1 MTTEVSATRRYLT
14 LWFPFLPADRL
25 CIRTGTAGSPEAPVV
40 FVEPVKGAM
49 RLAAIDRAG
58 QMLGLSPGL
67 ALADARARVPD
78 LVAVDTDP
86 HADLDWLARLADGCL
101 RYTPQVALAPP
112 AALILDIT
120 GCAHLFGGEG
130 ALADDAVARLERL
143 GMTVRAALASTPDAA
158 HALARYQTAPA
169 PDEAAAV
176 RRLPVAALGLE
187 LDSELALRRAGLKTV
202 GDVASRPMAA
212 LAARFGAEAVTAV
225 QRLTGDADSPLDPR
239 RVGPVLTV
247 ERRFHEPISRTEDAL
262 AIIAELAAEAGERL
276 EERKLGGRRFEA
288 LLFRVDGVLRRL
300 AVETGLAT
308 RDPQAV
314 MRLVRERIDTL
325 DDPLDPG
332 FGFDLVR
339 LRVPVVQ
346 ALAASQLM
354 LEGGHVADTQ
364 VAALIDRL
372 STRMGCGRVRRFAPA
387 DTHIPEQAQLMLP
400 ATGASPLAW
409 PAPEPGEPPLRPL
422 HLFDPPQV
430 IEVVAEVPDGPPHR
444 FRWRRGLHE
453 VARYEGPER
462 IASEWWRRKDG
473 QGLTRDYYRV
483 EDVRGRRYWLFRHG
497 LYVERPDPRWYL
509 HGLFA

>member
-1 MTTEVSATRRYLT
+1 
-14 LWFPFLPADRL
+14 
-25 CIRTGTAGSPEAPVV
+25 
-40 FVEPVKGAM
+40 M
-49 RLAAIDRAG
+49 RLAAIDRSA
-58 QMLGLSPGL
+58 QALGLTPGL
-67 ALADARARVPD
+67 TLADARSQVPG
-78 LVAVDTDP
+78 LVGVDSDP
-86 HADLDWLARLADGCL
+86 DADLDWLARLADGCL

-112 AALILDIT
+112 AGLILDIT

-130 ALADDAVARLERL
+130 ALADDATARLERL
-143 GMTVRAALASTPDAA
+143 GMAVRAAFAGNPDAA
-158 HALARYQTAPA
+158 YALARHQVAPA

-176 RRLPVAALGLE
+176 RRLPVAALGLDA
-187 LDSELALRRAGLKTV
+187 DSELALRRAGLKTV
-202 GDVASRPMAA
+202 GDVAGRPMAG
-212 LAARFGAEAVTAV
+212 LAARFGAAAVTAV
-225 QRLTGDADSPLDPR
+225 QRLTGEAGSPLDPR
-239 RVGPVLTV
+239 RAAQVLSV
-247 ERRFHEPISRTEDAL
+247 ERRFHEPIARTEDVLAVIAAL
-262 AIIAELAAEAGERL
+262 AADAGQHL
-276 EERKLGGRRFEA
+276 EERKLGGRRFEV

-300 AVETGLAT
+300 MVETGLAT

-314 MRLVRERIDTL
+314 MRLVRERIDSL

-332 FGFDLVR
+332 FGFDMVR

-346 ALAASQLM
+346 PLAATQLM

-372 STRMGCGRVRRFAPA
+372 STRMGRGRVRRFAPA

-400 ATGASPLAW
+400 ATSTGLLAW
-409 PAPEPGEPPLRPL
+409 PTPEPGEPPLRPL

-430 IEVVAEVPDGPPHR
+430 VEVIAEVPDGPPHR
-444 FRWRRGLHE
+444 FRWRRTLHE

-462 IASEWWRRKDG
+462 IAAQWWRRKDG

-497 LYVERPDPRWYL
+497 LYGERPDPRWYL